1 MPQPAPESTPACVII
16 QNRPLI
22 ARLLLLF
29 WLAEV
34 TVGLLFVAAGVKLW
48 GPQENGGAAMLM
60 LMGAVLSAAGAVMT
74 GLCWRVSRIRGAAIE
89 LSAEG
94 LLDRRLS
101 LKRLPWEAIRWK
113 VIFNGRSYSLQLD
126 LTEPV
131 RSESRIFWPQRAL
144 GLFSKT
150 LRQPEF
156 TVVTLGTGLSAHQLA
171 QRFET
176 YKPAAA
182 AS

>member
-1 MPQPAPESTPACVII
+1 MPESVII

-22 ARLLLLF
+22 ARLLLLL
-29 WLAEV
+29 WLAEIM
-34 TVGLLFVAAGVKLW
+34 VGLLFVAAGVKLW

-60 LMGAVLSAAGAVMT
+60 LMGAVLAAAGAVMA
-74 GLCWRVSRIRGAAIE
+74 GLCWRVSRIRGAALE
-89 LSAEG
+89 LTAEG

-101 LKRLPWEAIRWK
+101 LKRLPWEAVRWK
-113 VIFNGRSYSLQLD
+113 VIFNGRSYSLQMD
-126 LTEPV
+126 LAEPA
-131 RSESRIFWPQRAL
+131 RSECRIFWPQRAL
-144 GLFSKT
+144 GWFSRT

-171 QRFET
+171 RHFEA

-182 AS
+182 AR